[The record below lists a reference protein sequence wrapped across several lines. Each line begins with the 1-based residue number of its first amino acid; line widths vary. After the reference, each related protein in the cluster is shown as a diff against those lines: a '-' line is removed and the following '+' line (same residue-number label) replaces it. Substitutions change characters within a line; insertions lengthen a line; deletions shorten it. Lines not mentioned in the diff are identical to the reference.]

1 MFPLQVMQ
9 ALSHYSYHK
18 NAGQFLLC
26 DLQGGI
32 LSKGR
37 GAVLTDPVIISRDR
51 SYGVT
56 DLGPEGMSTFF
67 SRHVCN
73 GFCMRHWQKPRDR
86 AAYFHASTGTS
97 MLMHPAARRNRK
109 NMAAIEE

>member
-1 MFPLQVMQ
+1 MQ

-18 NAGQFLLC
+18 NAGKFLSC

-32 LSKGR
+32 LLNGR
-37 GAVLTDPVIISRDR
+37 GVILTDPVIISRDR

-67 SRHVCN
+67 ARHVCN
-73 GFCMRHWQKPRDR
+73 SFCRPEWQKPRDK
-86 AAYFHASTGTS
+86 AAYFNAYAGTS
-97 MLMHPAARRNRK
+97 MLMHPAAGRHRN
-109 NMAAIEE
+109 NMASISE

>member
-1 MFPLQVMQ
+1 MQ

-18 NAGQFLLC
+18 NAGKFLLC

-32 LSKGR
+32 LSNGR
-37 GAVLTDPVIISRDR
+37 GAVLTDPVILSRDR

-73 GFCMRHWQKPRDR
+73 GFCMAHWQKPRDQ
-86 AAYFHASTGTS
+86 AAYFRVFAGTS
-97 MLMHPAARRNRK
+97 MMMNNRADK
-109 NMAAIEE
+109 AE